1 MDSFKRGT
9 KKTIVRLR
17 SEDGEK
23 RPSSASRIS
32 TVRKLVIR
40 LMPGISECL
49 RAEMRYRGDLSKMI
63 VEAINS
69 VDLKNVILVDL
80 FTESRLEPTMI
91 SIPTKVHAALK
102 ALSKTRTASMNVL
115 VNTAVAHWLAGK
127 GIIKLA

>member
-1 MDSFKRGT
+1 MDSYRRGT
-9 KKTIVRLR
+9 KKTIVRLQ
-17 SEDGEK
+17 SEGGGK
-23 RPSSASRIS
+23 RPSSVSPIS

-40 LMPGISECL
+40 LLPGISECL

-63 VEAINS
+63 IEAINS

-80 FTESRLEPTMI
+80 FAESRIVPTMI
-91 SIPTKVHAALK
+91 SLPTKVHAALK